1 MTWGRGAMGLMDGKV
16 VVITG
21 AGRGI
26 GRSHALRFAEEGAKV
41 VVNDLGLEVESGAD
55 GAGRTEPTDRRDAS
69 VASSVVDEIRAR
81 GGAAIASGAD
91 VSTFA
96 GGKELIDTAIAE
108 YGRVDSLINNAGTL
122 TIMMLGELD
131 EAKLVRELAVHV
143 VGYLGTVEAAWPHM
157 VEQGGGTIVNT
168 SSGFGGSGPGLTTY
182 MAAKSGVFSITRD
195 IALEGAPHGIR
206 CNSLTPAARTR
217 MSVPYWGAD
226 QTEDWDPNWAS
237 TLALFFASSLSEG
250 ITGRQLSIVPGN
262 YIREIYVAENG
273 LSDDQNWT
281 PQSLASRI
289 RELLHEEP
297 AAAGLRKPP
306 LLKSESTLSGSR

>member
-1 MTWGRGAMGLMDGKV
+1 MGLFDGKV

-26 GRSHALRFAEEGAKV
+26 GRSHALRFSEEGAKV
-41 VVNDLGLEVESGAD
+41 VVNDVGLEIESGAD

-69 VASSVVDEIRAR
+69 VACTVVDEIRAR
-81 GGAAIASGAD
+81 GGTAIANRAD
-91 VSTFA
+91 VSSFA
-96 GGKELIDTAIAE
+96 GGKELIDAAIAE

-122 TIMMLGELD
+122 TTMMLGELD
-131 EAKLVRELAVHV
+131 EAKLVGELMVHI
-143 VGYLGTVEAAWPHM
+143 VGYLGTVEAVWPHM

-168 SSGFGGSGPGLTTY
+168 SSGFGGSGPGLTAY

-217 MSVPYWGAD
+217 MSIPYWGAD
-226 QTEDWDPNWAS
+226 QTEGWDPNWAS
-237 TLALFFASSLSEG
+237 TLALYFASSLSEG

-262 YIREIYVAENG
+262 YVREIYVAENG
-273 LSDDQNWT
+273 LSNHENWT
-281 PQSLASRI
+281 PQALASRI
-289 RELLHEEP
+289 HELLHEETTI
-297 AAAGLRKPP
+297 AGLRKPP
-306 LLKSESTLSGSR
+306 LLKSESTLSGSH

>member
-1 MTWGRGAMGLMDGKV
+1 MGLMDGKV

-26 GRSHALRFAEEGAKV
+26 GRSHALRFAAEGANV
-41 VVNDLGLEVESGAD
+41 VVNDLGVEVESGPD
-55 GAGRTEPTDRRDAS
+55 GAGRSEPTDRRDAS
-69 VASSVVDEIRAR
+69 VAGAVVDEVRAR
-81 GGAAIASGAD
+81 GGEAIANGAD

-96 GGKELIDTAIAE
+96 GGKELIDSAIAE

-122 TIMMLGELD
+122 TTMMLGELD
-131 EAKLVRELAVHV
+131 EAKLVRELTVHI
-143 VGYLGTVEAAWPHM
+143 VGYLGTVEAIWPHM

-168 SSGFGGSGPGLTTY
+168 SSGFGGSGPGLTAY

-217 MSVPYWGAD
+217 MSIPYWGAD

-273 LSDDQNWT
+273 LSNDQDWT

-289 RELLHEEP
+289 HELLHEEP
-297 AAAGLRKPP
+297 ASGGLRKPP
-306 LLKSESTLSGSR
+306 LLTSESTLSASH

>member
-1 MTWGRGAMGLMDGKV
+1 MTWGWGAMGLMDGKV

-26 GRSHALRFAEEGAKV
+26 GRSHALRLAEEGAKV

-69 VASSVVDEIRAR
+69 VASAVVDEIRAR

-96 GGKELIDTAIAE
+96 GGKELIDSAIAE

-143 VGYLGTVEAAWPHM
+143 VGYLGTVEAVWPHM
-157 VEQGGGTIVNT
+157 VAQGGGTIVNT

-226 QTEDWDPNWAS
+226 QTEDWNPNWAS

-262 YIREIYVAENG
+262 YIREISSAENV

-281 PQSLASRI
+281 PQSL
-289 RELLHEEP
+289 
-297 AAAGLRKPP
+297 
-306 LLKSESTLSGSR
+306 

>member
-1 MTWGRGAMGLMDGKV
+1 MGLMDGKV
-16 VVITG
+16 VVVTG

-26 GRSHALRFAEEGAKV
+26 GRSHALRFSAEGATV
-41 VVNDLGLEVESGAD
+41 VVNDVGLEVESGVA

-69 VASSVVDEIRAR
+69 VAATVVDEIRAR
-81 GGAAIASGAD
+81 GGTAIASGAD

-96 GGKELIDTAIAE
+96 GGKELVATAIAE

-131 EAKLVRELAVHV
+131 ETKLVRELAVHI
-143 VGYLGTVEAAWPHM
+143 VGYLGTVEAVWPHM

-168 SSGFGGSGPGLTTY
+168 SSGFGGSGPGLTAY

-226 QTEDWDPNWAS
+226 QTEGWDPDWAS

-250 ITGRQLSIVPGN
+250 ITGRQLSLVPGDH
-262 YIREIYVAENG
+262 IREMYIAENAM
-273 LSDDQNWT
+273 SNDENWT
-281 PQSLASRI
+281 PETLASRI
-289 RELLHEEP
+289 HELLHEEP

-306 LLKSESTLSGSR
+306 LLDSESTPSGSR

>member
-1 MTWGRGAMGLMDGKV
+1 MGLMDGKV
-16 VVITG
+16 VVVTG

-26 GRSHALRFAEEGAKV
+26 GRSHALRFSAEGAKV

-55 GAGRTEPTDRRDAS
+55 GAGRTEPTDRRDPS
-69 VASSVVDEIRAR
+69 VAATVVDEIRAQ
-81 GGAAIASGAD
+81 GGTAIASGAD

-96 GGKELIDTAIAE
+96 GGRELVDTAIAE

-131 EAKLVRELAVHV
+131 EEKLRRELAVHI
-143 VGYLGTVEAAWPHM
+143 VGYLGTVEAVWPHM
-157 VEQGGGTIVNT
+157 VAQGSGTIVNT
-168 SSGFGGSGPGLTTY
+168 SSGFGGSGPGLTAY
-182 MAAKSGVFSITRD
+182 MAAKAGVFSITRD

-237 TLALFFASSLSEG
+237 TLALFFASSLSDG
-250 ITGRQLSIVPGN
+250 ITGRQLSLVPGN
-262 YIREIYVAENG
+262 HIREMYIAENAM
-273 LSDDQNWT
+273 SNDENWT
-281 PQSLASRI
+281 PETLASRI
-289 RELLHEEP
+289 HELLHEEP

-306 LLKSESTLSGSR
+306 LLDSESTLSGSR

>member
-1 MTWGRGAMGLMDGKV
+1 MGIMDGKV

-26 GRSHALRFAEEGAKV
+26 GRSHALRFAAEGAKV
-41 VVNDLGLEVESGAD
+41 VINDLGVEVESGPD
-55 GAGRTEPTDRRDAS
+55 GAGRSEPTDRRDAS
-69 VASSVVDEIRAR
+69 VAGAVVDEVRAR
-81 GGAAIASGAD
+81 GGEAIANGAD

-96 GGKELIDTAIAE
+96 GGKELIEGAIAE

-122 TIMMLGELD
+122 TTMMLGELD
-131 EAKLVRELAVHV
+131 EAKLVRELTVHI
-143 VGYLGTVEAAWPHM
+143 VGYLGTVEAVWPHM

-168 SSGFGGSGPGLTTY
+168 SSGFGGSGPGLTAY

-217 MSVPYWGAD
+217 MSIPYWGAD

-273 LSDDQNWT
+273 LGNDQEWT

-289 RELLHEEP
+289 HELLHEAP
-297 AAAGLRKPP
+297 ASGGLRKPP
-306 LLKSESTLSGSR
+306 LLTSESTLSASH

>member
-1 MTWGRGAMGLMDGKV
+1 MGLMDGKV

-69 VASSVVDEIRAR
+69 VASAVVDEIRAR

-96 GGKELIDTAIAE
+96 GGKELIDSAIAE

-143 VGYLGTVEAAWPHM
+143 VGYLGTVEAVWPHM
-157 VEQGGGTIVNT
+157 VAQGGGTIVNT

-226 QTEDWDPNWAS
+226 QTEDWNPNWAS

-250 ITGRQLSIVPGN
+250 ITGRQLSIVPGT

-289 RELLHEEP
+289 NELLHEEP

-306 LLKSESTLSGSR
+306 LLTSESTLSGSR